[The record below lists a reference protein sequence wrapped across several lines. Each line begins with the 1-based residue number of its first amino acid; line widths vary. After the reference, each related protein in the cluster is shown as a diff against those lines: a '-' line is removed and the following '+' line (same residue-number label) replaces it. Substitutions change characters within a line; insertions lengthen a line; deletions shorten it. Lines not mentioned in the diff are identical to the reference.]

1 MKFYPII
8 KIIGIFL
15 IILGLFMLF
24 PALIDAIYK
33 HPNYKVFILSS
44 LITSMVGFILLLSVW
59 GKQQQLGLR
68 EAFLLTTSTWVAIA
82 IFSSIPF
89 YMSDLSL
96 NFTDAFFESMSGITT
111 TGATVINNLEIQ
123 SKGVLIWRALL
134 QWLGGIGIIVMAVA
148 VLPMLQVGGMQL
160 FRLESSDNADKIL
173 PRATQIAGSLV
184 LLYLIITFICA
195 LSYNIAG
202 MGLFDSLA
210 HSLTTI
216 STGGYSTHSQSFGF
230 FDNARIE
237 YIAVVFMIVGS
248 LPFVL
253 YLQFVRG
260 KPANLFL
267 DSQVITFMVILVLS
281 IILCTIYIQT
291 SIGMDTWEALRRA
304 TFNVTSIFT
313 GTGYVSADYM
323 LWGPFVIA
331 LFFFLMLMGGCA
343 GSTSCGLKIFRF
355 QILLKQ
361 VIVQTK
367 KVAFPNA
374 VFIPL
379 YNGREIP
386 ESVNKAVTSF
396 FLLFV
401 LSFVIVGVI
410 LSLFGLDLITAFS
423 ASASALA
430 NVGPGLGNIVGPTET
445 YTSIHIYAKW
455 ILSFAML
462 LGRLEIFTVIVIFTS
477 YFWRQ

>member
-1 MKFYPII
+1 
-8 KIIGIFL
+8 
-15 IILGLFMLF
+15 
-24 PALIDAIYK
+24 
-33 HPNYKVFILSS
+33 
-44 LITSMVGFILLLSVW
+44 
-59 GKQQQLGLR
+59 
-68 EAFLLTTSTWVAIA
+68 
-82 IFSSIPF
+82 
-89 YMSDLSL
+89 
-96 NFTDAFFESMSGITT
+96 
-111 TGATVINNLEIQ
+111 
-123 SKGVLIWRALL
+123 
-134 QWLGGIGIIVMAVA
+134 
-148 VLPMLQVGGMQL
+148 
-160 FRLESSDNADKIL
+160 
-173 PRATQIAGSLV
+173 
-184 LLYLIITFICA
+184 
-195 LSYNIAG
+195 
-202 MGLFDSLA
+202 
-210 HSLTTI
+210 
-216 STGGYSTHSQSFGF
+216 
-230 FDNARIE
+230 
-237 YIAVVFMIVGS
+237 
-248 LPFVL
+248 
-253 YLQFVRG
+253 
-260 KPANLFL
+260 
-267 DSQVITFMVILVLS
+267 
-281 IILCTIYIQT
+281 
-291 SIGMDTWEALRRA
+291 
-304 TFNVTSIFT
+304 
-313 GTGYVSADYM
+313 
-323 LWGPFVIA
+323 
-331 LFFFLMLMGGCA
+331 MLMGGCA

>member
-8 KIIGIFL
+8 KIVGIFL
-15 IILGLFMLF
+15 IILGVSMLV
-24 PALIDAIYK
+24 PALIDMIYQ
-33 HPNYKVFILSS
+33 HQNYRIFILSS
-44 LITSMVGFILLLSVW
+44 VITSMFGVILLLSVW
-59 GKQQQLGLR
+59 GKHQQLGLR
-68 EAFLLTTSTWVAIA
+68 EAFLLTTTTWITIA

-89 YMSDLSL
+89 YMSNLSL
-96 NFTDAFFESMSGITT
+96 SITDAFFESMSGITT
-111 TGATVINNLEIQ
+111 TGATVINNLELQ
-123 SKGVLIWRALL
+123 SKGILIWRALL

-173 PRATQIAGSLV
+173 PRATQIAGSIV
-184 LLYLIITFICA
+184 LLYLIITFACA

-210 HSLTTI
+210 HALTTI
-216 STGGYSTHSQSFGF
+216 STGGYSTHSDSFGF
-230 FDNARIE
+230 FDNSKIE
-237 YIAVVFMIVGS
+237 YFAVLFMIIGS

-260 KPANLFL
+260 KTGNLFL
-267 DSQVITFMVILVLS
+267 DSQVITFFVILIS
-281 IILCTIYIQT
+281 AIILCTIYVHIN
-291 SIGMDTWEALRRA
+291 IGMHYGEALRRA
-304 TFNVTSIFT
+304 AFNVTSILT
-313 GTGYVSADYM
+313 GTGYVSSDYM
-323 LWGPFVIA
+323 SWGSFITA

-361 VIVQTK
+361 LFVQTK

-374 VFIPL
+374 IFIPL
-379 YNGREIP
+379 YNGKEIP
-386 ESVNKAVTSF
+386 ESINKAVTSF
-396 FLLFV
+396 FIIFI
-401 LSFVIVGVI
+401 LSFVLIGII

-445 YTSIHIYAKW
+445 YASIDIYAKW

>member
-1 MKFYPII
+1 
-8 KIIGIFL
+8 
-15 IILGLFMLF
+15 MLL
-24 PALIDAIYK
+24 PALIDAIYQ

-260 KPANLFL
+260 KPGNLFL